1 MSDSVDA
8 NLVFVNAL
16 LWSPGFEKP
25 RRGAIAVGGGR
36 IVRVG
41 SDARCEAEAARNAR
55 VINVHGHLILP
66 GFIDAHAHLLHTG
79 PRMEW
84 LQLQGISSLA
94 GMQAVVAR
102 KARETKGRVWILGR
116 GWDESTWPERRY
128 PTRHDLDE
136 AAGDKPVLLRRVDG
150 HMSVVNTA
158 ALRILRIPTSTPGLD
173 VDAAGQPT
181 GILKEAAAELAG
193 EKAKP
198 TIAQLVNSFP
208 RMLRLAHS
216 LGISSIHDVVDERGL
231 QAYERLARRGGLGL
245 RVSVMPEIDLLPLM
259 KTRKWK
265 SGFDGEW
272 LRLGALKAYS
282 DGSLGARTAAL
293 HEPYADA
300 LTERGQLMYS
310 GGKLEKVVGRA
321 VRSGFQLAIHAI
333 GDRAIDAVI
342 DAYEAALGEES
353 ENNRRHRIE
362 HFELPSEEALE
373 RCRSLGIVPMMQPNF
388 VVNWSQPGGLY
399 DARLGPERTR
409 RNNPHRLILKKGL
422 RLAFGSDGMPY
433 GPLFGLHGAV
443 TPPHPDQRISLQ
455 DALEAYTLA
464 GAFASFDEK
473 EKGSLAEGRLA
484 DLAVVDGTWDGGG
497 RNLSHW
503 MIAATIVGG
512 RIVYRSPAI
521 GHE

>member
-1 MSDSVDA
+1 
-8 NLVFVNAL
+8 
-16 LWSPGFEKP
+16 
-25 RRGAIAVGGGR
+25 
-36 IVRVG
+36 
-41 SDARCEAEAARNAR
+41 
-55 VINVHGHLILP
+55 
-66 GFIDAHAHLLHTG
+66 
-79 PRMEW
+79 
-84 LQLQGISSLA
+84 
-94 GMQAVVAR
+94 
-102 KARETKGRVWILGR
+102 
-116 GWDESTWPERRY
+116 
-128 PTRHDLDE
+128 
-136 AAGDKPVLLRRVDG
+136 
-150 HMSVVNTA
+150 
-158 ALRILRIPTSTPGLD
+158 
-173 VDAAGQPT
+173 
-181 GILKEAAAELAG
+181 
-193 EKAKP
+193 
-198 TIAQLVNSFP
+198 
-208 RMLRLAHS
+208 
-216 LGISSIHDVVDERGL
+216 
-231 QAYERLARRGGLGL
+231 
-245 RVSVMPEIDLLPLM
+245 M

-373 RCRSLGIVPMMQPNF
+373 RCRRLGIVPVMQPNF

-443 TPPHPDQRISLQ
+443 TPPHPNQRISLQ
-455 DALEAYTLA
+455 EALEAYTLA
-464 GAFASFDEK
+464 GAFASFDER
-473 EKGSLAEGRLA
+473 EKGSLAEGNLA

-503 MIAATIVGG
+503 IIAATVVGG